1 MKLADVD
8 WGVLRGALI
17 LLVIC
22 VAISAGLM
30 STSYDFWKKQ
40 DRVHNAARSA
50 LLGARTQYQNI
61 DEEEKIIKAYYP
73 LYRALESKG
82 IIGKE
87 RRLDWIDN
95 LRRAAQRVEL
105 PALSYVIDSQQRFK
119 PEIPLQL
126 GTYQVY
132 SSSMKLDLG
141 LLHEEDLSALLNDLD
156 RHAGGLYTVVD
167 CDLRRSQPTFV
178 KKPDAVNLKAACD
191 LQWLTI
197 KPLGSPRS

>member
-1 MKLADVD
+1 LKLAEVD

-30 STSYDFWKKQ
+30 STSHGFWKKQ
-40 DRVHNAARSA
+40 DRVHKAARSA
-50 LLGARTQYQNI
+50 MLGARTQYQNI
-61 DEEEKIIKAYYP
+61 DEEEKIIKAYFP
-73 LYRALESKG
+73 LYRALETQG

-105 PALSYVIDSQQRFK
+105 PALSYVIDSQQRFT
-119 PEIPLQL
+119 PDVPLQL
-126 GTYQVY
+126 GSYQIY

-141 LLHEEDLSALLNDLD
+141 LLHEGDLPALLNDLD
-156 RHAGGLYTVVD
+156 RNAGGLYTVAD
-167 CDLRRSQPTFV
+167 CDLRRTQPAFV
-178 KKPDAVNLKAACD
+178 KKPDAVNLTAACG
-191 LQWLTI
+191 LHWLTI
-197 KPLGSPRS
+197 KQPGAPR

>member
-1 MKLADVD
+1 MKLAKVD
-8 WGVLRGALI
+8 WRVLRGALV

-22 VAISAGLM
+22 VATSAGLM
-30 STSYDFWKKQ
+30 GASYSFWKEQ
-40 DRVHNAARSA
+40 DRTHNAARSA
-50 LLGARTQYQNI
+50 MLGARTQYQNI
-61 DEEEKIIKAYYP
+61 DEEEKIIEAYFP

-119 PEIPLQL
+119 PDFLIQS
-126 GTYQVY
+126 GSYQIY

-141 LLHEEDLSALLNDLD
+141 LLHEEDLSALLNNLD
-156 RHAGGLYTVVD
+156 RRAGGLYTVAD

-178 KKPDAVNLKAACD
+178 KKPDAVNLTAACG

-197 KPLGSPRS
+197 KQPGYPRS